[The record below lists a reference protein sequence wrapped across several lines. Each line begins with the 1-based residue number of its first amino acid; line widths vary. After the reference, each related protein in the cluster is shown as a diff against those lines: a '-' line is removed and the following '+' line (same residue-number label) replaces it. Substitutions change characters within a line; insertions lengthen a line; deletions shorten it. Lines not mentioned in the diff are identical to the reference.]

1 MVAFPFFVINNH
13 EKQVL
18 MIIAILVK
26 SACKHAIFLVI
37 RVKKYRKPHKIKV
50 SGGLRFAAVVA
61 KQMSPGHLATCQ
73 ESMRQ
78 DSNLR
83 PLRPERSALPS

>member
-1 MVAFPFFVINNH
+1 M
-13 EKQVL
+13 
-18 MIIAILVK
+18 
-26 SACKHAIFLVI
+26 
-37 RVKKYRKPHKIKV
+37 RV
-50 SGGLRFAAVVA
+50 SGGLRFATVVA

-83 PLRPERSALPS
+83 PLRPENAQRGVRGYQTVSENAEKSLNLLGFLDF